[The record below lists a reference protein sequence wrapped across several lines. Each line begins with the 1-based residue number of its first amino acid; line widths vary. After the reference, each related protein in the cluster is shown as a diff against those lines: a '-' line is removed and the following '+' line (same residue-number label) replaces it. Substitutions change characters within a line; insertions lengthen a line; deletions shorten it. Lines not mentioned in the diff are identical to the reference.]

1 LSVWFAHY
9 PADEREAL
17 RKRLFDG
24 DDGKAQNADRRH
36 QPRTPRELLRQARDR
51 VRGAPATPAGPIL
64 DALLPWLR
72 EQAAEEVADQQRT
85 YGFRGLPSLE
95 IPTGD

>member
-1 LSVWFAHY
+1 LRTTQLTSARHC
-9 PADEREAL
+9 ANASSTATTERHRTLTDAINRARPENFYVKL
-17 RKRLFDG
+17 EIVSEG
-24 DDGKAQNADRRH
+24 RR
-36 QPRTPRELLRQARDR
+36 QP
-51 VRGAPATPAGPIL
+51 PAGPIL

-72 EQAAEEVADQQRT
+72 EQAAEEVADQQPT